1 MRYLITVLL
10 ALFIFSCTRKND
22 LPPGILQPGKMQEVF
37 WDYIRADVYTNN
49 FMKHDSLLIPSV
61 ENLKLQNRIFKLH
74 HITKEEF
81 YKSYI
86 YYSNHKELMTT
97 MLDSMIAK
105 QQQVKQ
111 KIIPITKD
119 IQ

>member
-49 FMKHDSLLIPSV
+49 FMNHDSLLIPSGDWHV
-61 ENLKLQNRIFKLH
+61 AYLTPDPLAPEGKSLLLMVRLQL
-74 HITKEEF
+74 
-81 YKSYI
+81 
-86 YYSNHKELMTT
+86 
-97 MLDSMIAK
+97 AP
-105 QQQVKQ
+105 Q
-111 KIIPITKD
+111 
-119 IQ
+119 